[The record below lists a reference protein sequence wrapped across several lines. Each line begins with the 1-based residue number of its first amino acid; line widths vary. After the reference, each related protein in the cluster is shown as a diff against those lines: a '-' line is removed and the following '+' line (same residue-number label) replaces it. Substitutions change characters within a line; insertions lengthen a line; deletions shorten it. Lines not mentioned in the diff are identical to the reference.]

1 MAKYIVRYEKLYST
15 VIEATSEQEA
25 LSLARREEFNLDETT
40 DYEAE
45 LEEPRDPPG
54 WEGGFAENH

>member
-1 MAKYIVRYEKLYST
+1 MAKYIVRYEQTYST
-15 VIEATSEQEA
+15 VVEAASEEEA
-25 LSLARREEFNLDETT
+25 INKVSRTDFSLDETT

-45 LEEPRDPPG
+45 LEEPRDPLG